1 MSLGCRALR
10 RTCARSATRAR
21 RLAGQVCSTTST
33 QSCSFGC
40 ATSRACGTSFPLTRS
55 GPSGRTTRCIGRTRA
70 SSTWTS
76 SRGRASPRCLRR
88 WASSGLRRCSAG
100 SLATFPLARCVDRCT
115 VASVDR
121 CATPARPSLICGP
134 SHRDRRGSP
143 RSTSLRTTPLGART
157 RRSSSSNSFSL
168 VPSCSCMGRRRMP
181 SSPLALAA
189 GGRRVRALA
198 SRCLAAGLWARSF

>member
-1 MSLGCRALR
+1 MARGTPRPFVGRAAPVPRGFTSMSLGCRALR

-100 SLATFPLARCVDRCT
+100 SLATFPLAR
-115 VASVDR
+115 
-121 CATPARPSLICGP
+121 
-134 SHRDRRGSP
+134 RGSP

-198 SRCLAAGLWARSF
+198 SRCLAAGLWARSFCPF